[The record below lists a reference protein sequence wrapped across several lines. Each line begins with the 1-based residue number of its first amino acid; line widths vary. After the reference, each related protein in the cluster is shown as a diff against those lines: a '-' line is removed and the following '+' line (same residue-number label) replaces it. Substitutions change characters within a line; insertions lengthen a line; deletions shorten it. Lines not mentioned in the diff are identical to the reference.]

1 LSQFG
6 EFAGRAARHRDR
18 HALRVRL
25 VRDGT
30 AEHQEGE
37 ECFQHGSDDFGKKMA
52 RARGWRGRKA
62 RLPGQGD
69 QKV

>member
-1 LSQFG
+1 
-6 EFAGRAARHRDR
+6 
-18 HALRVRL
+18 VRL